1 MVRIEFLHSDRKHG
15 KSLKT
20 IQKPI
25 HGNSIFFPVNATLK
39 WVKI

>member
-15 KSLKT
+15 KSLK
-20 IQKPI
+20 KPFKNPSMEN
-25 HGNSIFFPVNATLK
+25 GKTLK